1 MNASFSKLLLLML
14 VCGAAADNARQTKDF
29 NDQLVEGLKGSAHQL
44 GRVEMQSADRR
55 NLRSEEHLPV
65 SNTKALSMV
74 LAPLPIP
81 QPFNLP
87 TGVPNTLSESTP
99 TNGLSSAV
107 SSTISKLPAVPNVP
121 DTPDLPSEVM
131 AVPTNKI
138 PEVPGNAESMPTNGL
153 SSAVS
158 STISKLPAVPNVP
171 DTPDLPSEV
180 MGVPTNKIPE
190 VPGNI
195 ADIPRS
201 KLPFHALSASF
212 LEMMGQF
219 VQRLTCTAS
228 RSGEDLTVTPL
239 SSSTLAAPEVSMNP
253 SITLPKEI
261 STPQVSNIP
270 ALPAVPGIP
279 TFSAVPNI
287 PVPPNVSN
295 LPATPSIPSLPD
307 QPSLPTLQNPP
318 KIPSDPVTYI
328 APFAPVD
335 PSFIPSSTPK
345 FV

>member
-131 AVPTNKI
+131 
-138 PEVPGNAESMPTNGL
+138 
-153 SSAVS
+153 
-158 STISKLPAVPNVP
+158 
-171 DTPDLPSEV
+171 
-180 MGVPTNKIPE
+180 GVPTNKIPE

-195 ADIPRS
+195 ADISRS

-219 VQRLTCTAS
+219 VQRLTCTTS
-228 RSGEDLTVTPL
+228 RSGDDLTVTPL

>member
-1 MNASFSKLLLLML
+1 ML

-99 TNGLSSAV
+99 TNGLS
-107 SSTISKLPAVPNVP
+107 I
-121 DTPDLPSEVM
+121 
-131 AVPTNKI
+131 
-138 PEVPGNAESMPTNGL
+138 
-153 SSAVS
+153 AVS

-219 VQRLTCTAS
+219 VQRLTCTTS
-228 RSGEDLTVTPL
+228 RSGEDLTV
-239 SSSTLAAPEVSMNP
+239 TLAAPEVSMNP

-261 STPQVSNIP
+261 STPQVPNIP

-279 TFSAVPNI
+279 TFSAAPKIPEI
-287 PVPPNVSN
+287 PVPPNVPN

>member
-1 MNASFSKLLLLML
+1 MRVITATLICREATQSLHEPTAMNASFSKLLLLML

-131 AVPTNKI
+131 
-138 PEVPGNAESMPTNGL
+138 
-153 SSAVS
+153 
-158 STISKLPAVPNVP
+158 
-171 DTPDLPSEV
+171 
-180 MGVPTNKIPE
+180 GVPTNKIPE

-219 VQRLTCTAS
+219 VQRLTCTTS
-228 RSGEDLTVTPL
+228 RSGDDLTVTPL